1 MRVIIGFND
10 TIPSQHADKHT
21 LQFENFCFL
30 EPGPRQEI
38 CSLIKW
44 YVIIAN
50 KGSGRIITNNE
61 ITYNPSQYNREK
73 EKEIKSKLFKYDIAI
88 HTSQISRDLRR
99 KLIQGITYLL
109 YPEQKDVFFFSHLYT
124 TELTDSRFKSALTK
138 LIMDGVY
145 ITLNYKA

>member
-44 YVIIAN
+44 YVVVAN

-61 ITYNPSQYNREK
+61 NPSQYNK
-73 EKEIKSKLFKYDIAI
+73 EKELRSFKYDMPI

>member
-44 YVIIAN
+44 YVVVAN

-73 EKEIKSKLFKYDIAI
+73 EKEIKSKLFKYNMPI

-124 TELTDSRFKSALTK
+124 TELTDLRFKSALTK

>member
-44 YVIIAN
+44 YVVVAN

-61 ITYNPSQYNREK
+61 NPSQYNK
-73 EKEIKSKLFKYDIAI
+73 EKEIKSKLFKYNMPI

>member
-99 KLIQGITYLL
+99 KLIQGITHLL

-124 TELTDSRFKSALTK
+124 TELTDLRFKSALTK

>member
-44 YVIIAN
+44 YVVVAN
-50 KGSGRIITNNE
+50 KGSGRVITNNA
-61 ITYNPSQYNREK
+61 NPSQYNREK
-73 EKEIKSKLFKYDIAI
+73 EKELKSFKYDMPI

-99 KLIQGITYLL
+99 KLIQGITHLL
-109 YPEQKDVFFFSHLYT
+109 YPEQRDVFFFSHLYT